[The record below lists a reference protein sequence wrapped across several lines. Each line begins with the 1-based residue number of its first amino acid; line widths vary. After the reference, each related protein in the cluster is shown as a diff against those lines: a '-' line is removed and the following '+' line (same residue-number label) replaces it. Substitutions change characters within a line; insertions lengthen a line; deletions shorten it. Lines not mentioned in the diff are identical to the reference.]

1 MRTLYESILDMDDN
15 ILDKNGIKSLL
26 SQYGIRT
33 RVSEQGEQV
42 RILL

>member
-15 ILDKNGIKSLL
+15 ILDKNGIKALL

-33 RVSEQGEQV
+33 RGNW
-42 RILL
+42 